1 MDYSNLP
8 IAGKIPINKV
18 TDFIAGFIPGA
29 AAVYIYYVA
38 NPSAFHLFLASGFL
52 GYRTKLCLGAG
63 FCLVVGNTLTLFVN
77 VLGGTLWGGYWG
89 ARNNY
94 LAAKALKLQMRAQQQ
109 QQEQPQQAQQPQQP
123 PQQQP
128 QEQAQQQQ
136 PQQQPPWREA
146 TWRSLAAKYL
156 KDNAPDNTMPMTED
170 EFNSQLAEIRKL
182 TEGEQRVKG
191 QELGRWQQKLLADEA
206 AWKLWYSYLDDELR
220 RLRSNDFSYALADGI
235 RKNLQ
240 ATGVYAIGSLLVVP
254 ALRNWMFITFALA
267 WVWITFSMAYV
278 TYLGAIN
285 PWTTWSAQLEF
296 LAEKTLRR
304 EKAEKAG

>member
-77 VLGGTLWGGYWG
+77 VLGGTLWGAYWG
-89 ARNNY
+89 GRNNY
-94 LAAKALKLQMRAQQQ
+94 LAAKAQKLQARAQQRQ
-109 QQEQPQQAQQPQQP
+109 QLPQERQPREQPQQQQP
-123 PQQQP
+123 
-128 QEQAQQQQ
+128 QQQQ

-156 KDNAPDNTMPMTED
+156 KDNAPDNTMPMTEE
-170 EFNSQLAEIRKL
+170 EFNGQLAEIRKL
-182 TEGEQRVKG
+182 PEGEQRVKG
-191 QELGRWQQKLLADEA
+191 QELGRWQQKLLADEG
-206 AWKLWYSYLDDELR
+206 AWKLWYSYLDDQLR
-220 RLRSNDFSYALADGI
+220 RQRSNDFSYALADGI

-240 ATGVYAIGSLLVVP
+240 ATGVYAIGSLFVVP
-254 ALRNWMFITFALA
+254 ALRDWMFITFALA

-278 TYLGAIN
+278 AYLSMN
-285 PWTTWSAQLEF
+285 PWMTWSAQLEF

-304 EKAEKAG
+304 EKAQKTGTD